1 MNVNLARK
9 NMLKYCA
16 SGNDSLTSI
25 EEIFSVI
32 VGGHAN
38 KKAVFKLSQLSLK
51 DLSKLAIEE
60 IIEYGFS
67 KNQALSIYAS
77 FLVLQR
83 YIKDKREKGYT
94 VRSPEDAANYLM
106 ESMKNLD
113 QEYFVAM
120 FLNTKNEVIKSK
132 TIFIGSL
139 NASIV
144 HPRETY
150 REALKCSAASVIISH
165 NHPSGDPSPSQED
178 ILVTK
183 RFVEV
188 GKIMGMEVLDHIV
201 IGYNRFVSMKQK
213 GYI

>member
-1 MNVNLARK
+1 MNINVARE

-16 SGNDSLTSI
+16 SGNESFTTI
-25 EEIFSVI
+25 EEILSVI

-38 KKAVFKLSQLSLK
+38 KIAVLKLSRLSLGE
-51 DLSKLAIEE
+51 LSKLAIEE

-83 YIKDKREKGYT
+83 YIKDKKEKGYA

-113 QEYFVAM
+113 QEYFVVM

-139 NASIV
+139 NSSIV

-165 NHPSGDPSPSQED
+165 NHPTGDPSPSQED